1 MKTNNLPRKMLFTF
15 VLFISVSSKSVG
27 QTLESISVFEKQNQD
42 CLDKGED
49 MMGCSALYENQM
61 DSMLNLAYN
70 NLRKTLSQTEQDS
83 LKTEEVNWLKKRDK
97 EFKKI
102 AKEETEELG
111 EGEDALMATYQDEGN
126 FIKARVIVL
135 VKRLNTLS
143 K

>member
-1 MKTNNLPRKMLFTF
+1 MLFTF